1 MIKTQT
7 IVFYNSNLM
16 CLYDVTIIV
25 MVLMVVI
32 QLGRAGDIVLYV

>member
-7 IVFYNSNLM
+7 IVFSNSYLM
-16 CLYDVTIIV
+16 WLYDVTIIV

>member
-16 CLYDVTIIV
+16 WLYDVTIIV